1 MRIVIRNSL
10 RSVTSFA
17 REAAFVRSDIPSVLL
32 VAMVTWAC
40 DTAVYDYRVKARLPH
55 DPGAYTQG
63 LLFHDGRLYESTGQ
77 YGRSDIRVTDVQTG
91 NIIQSRRL
99 PADRFGEG
107 LARLGDR
114 LYQLTWKSG
123 VGYIY
128 ELETLALA
136 DSFGYAGEGWGLT
149 TDGTS
154 LIISDGTP
162 VLRFLD
168 SATYEVK
175 RELRVTDGGFPLSQI
190 NELEYVDGELFANVY
205 QSDWIVRIDIETGE
219 VRERYNLRGLLSTE
233 DRTALS
239 GVLNGIAYNA
249 EERRLFVTGKNWP
262 YLFDIQLTSNA
273 SVFPESEP

>member
-1 MRIVIRNSL
+1 MRSNIS
-10 RSVTSFA
+10 SGA
-17 REAAFVRSDIPSVLL
+17 L
-32 VAMVTWAC
+32 VALVTWAC
-40 DTAVYDYRVKARLPH
+40 DAAVSDYRVKERLPH

-63 LLFHDGRLYESTGQ
+63 LLFYDGRLYESTGQ
-77 YGRSDIRVTDVQTG
+77 YGRSEIRVTHLETG

-123 VGYIY
+123 VGYVY

-154 LIISDGTP
+154 LIISDGMP

-175 RELRVTDGGFPLSQI
+175 RELQVTDGGFPLSQI
-190 NELEYVDGELFANVY
+190 NELEYVDGSLFANVY
-205 QSDWIVRIDIETGE
+205 QSDWIVRIDIESGE
-219 VRERYNLRGLLSTE
+219 VQERYSLRGLLSTE

-239 GVLNGIAYNA
+239 GVLNGIAYDA

-262 YLFDIQLTSNA
+262 YLFDIQLTSGE
-273 SVFPESEP
+273 SLFPASEP